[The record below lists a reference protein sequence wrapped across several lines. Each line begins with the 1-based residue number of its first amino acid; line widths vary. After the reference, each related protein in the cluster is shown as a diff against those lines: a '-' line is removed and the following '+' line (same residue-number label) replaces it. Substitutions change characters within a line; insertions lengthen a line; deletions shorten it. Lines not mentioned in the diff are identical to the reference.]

1 MKNGQE
7 VNGRLFDADGKVRT
21 ADSRG
26 ACLHGPEPGGICGL
40 RDCRPVPI
48 KMARGY
54 VGAQQRRTPRR
65 AAASRLVSRGLGARI
80 SLWIKNLPSLLT
92 RDCQIGGT
100 RAQRDAARKT
110 NPITIA
116 KKERAI
122 HLNKEVSK
130 KRKVVNA
137 ALQIFNGLKFRVLD

>member
-1 MKNGQE
+1 MKNGRE
-7 VNGRLFDADGKVRT
+7 VNGQQFNAVSEIAGQYRSKWPAHAWVRNRGELSDVRPPADWY
-21 ADSRG
+21 A
-26 ACLHGPEPGGICGL
+26 GIRRPHQLGL
-40 RDCRPVPI
+40 
-48 KMARGY
+48 
-54 VGAQQRRTPRR
+54 
-65 AAASRLVSRGLGARI
+65 
-80 SLWIKNLPSLLT
+80 NLLSLLT

-100 RAQRDAARKT
+100 RAQRDGARKA

-122 HLNKEVSK
+122 HLDKEVSK